1 MMKSKRLSQLPPLL
15 QTLLAGALLS
25 RLAFSMTMPFLTIYL
40 IRNTQLSI
48 AVVGLVVGGASVAG
62 MFGGFFAGSLSD
74 RFGRNV
80 ILLSTLYGWVIV
92 FMLFATAHSPSIL
105 VLLTLL
111 NGACRAIFDP
121 VSQVLMSDMTPM
133 NQRYGVFSLR
143 YTLANIGYSVGPLI
157 GAWLGLIGGKGAFV
171 FSGVTFLAYTLLL
184 HTMMVRTHQPIGH
197 RCQSKQQASLA
208 SVVKVIA
215 SDRALLYYLLGGIM
229 VRSAYE
235 QINTNVSMHLQE
247 HVVRGLALF
256 SLIVSLNAVV
266 VVICQVPISKWAEK
280 KSLLSNVFV
289 GNICYALGLVGLA
302 FTRSW
307 TIGIIAIVIFTIGEI
322 LSFPAGTL
330 FIDKIAP
337 DNMRGAYYG
346 TKNVLDL
353 GKFFGPWLG
362 GLVMSVLGGTI
373 MLNLMAALVLF
384 STLLYRLG
392 LTKFRNRVSTVGP
405 PDLSSV
411 QKPG

>member
-1 MMKSKRLSQLPPLL
+1 MQVLL
-15 QTLLAGALLS
+15 VGALLS
-25 RLAFSMTMPFLTIYL
+25 RLAFSMTTPFLTMYL
-40 IRNTQLSI
+40 IRNTHLSI
-48 AVVGLVVGGASVAG
+48 AIVGLVVGGASVAG
-62 MFGGFFAGSLSD
+62 MVGGFIAGALTD

-80 ILLSTLYGWVIV
+80 ILLSTLYAWVMV
-92 FMLFATAHSPSIL
+92 FLFFATAHAPSIL

-121 VSQVLMSDMTPM
+121 VSQVLMSDMTPVD
-133 NQRYGVFSLR
+133 QRYGVFSLR
-143 YTLANIGYSVGPLI
+143 YTAANIGYSVGPLI
-157 GAWLGLIGGKGAFV
+157 GAWLGLTGGNGAFV
-171 FSGVTFLAYTLLL
+171 FSCVTFLAYALLL
-184 HTMMVRTHQPIGH
+184 HTMMVRTRPSTGH
-197 RCQSKQQASLA
+197 RSQMNQQASLA

-215 SDRALLYYLLGGIM
+215 SDKALLFYLLGGIM
-229 VRSAYE
+229 VRAAYE
-235 QINTNVSMHLQE
+235 QINTNVSVHFQE

-256 SLIVSLNAVV
+256 SLTISLNAVV
-266 VVICQVPISKWAEK
+266 VVICQVPISTWAEK
-280 KSLLSNVFV
+280 KSLLSNVLA

-307 TIGIIAIVIFTIGEI
+307 TLGIVAIVIFTIGEI

-337 DNMRGAYYG
+337 EDMRGAYYG

-362 GLVMSVLGGTI
+362 GLAMAAWGGTI
-373 MLNLMAALVLF
+373 MLNLAAALVLL

-392 LTKFRNRVSTVGP
+392 LTQFRARPAIIGTSES
-405 PDLSSV
+405 SSV
-411 QKPG
+411 QNPR